1 METAA
6 EKEKRLIEI
15 IDRRALRRLG
25 ALPGKKKSSSSTTAT
40 RSLITT
46 GKIKSKPSKIELIQP
61 HTLSKSGKPTRSL
74 THEYD
79 PSIFGSYE
87 DPDYVRA
94 KKKKIADQTPPA
106 KTIKS
111 TITGAE
117 TVVTKSGE
125 KRHPISRST
134 GIPITGLAE
143 FDHIVPKKA
152 LSQKLAPV
160 SRHAPEFVKKKW
172 KVREGGTN
180 QLTPEQYKEISLS
193 PTNTQILSAAENEE
207 KSDKRLHD
215 YKKGIGWGTDMKPQA
230 FEPKKQAQSYHDAL
244 VEVARNYGKRGLMT
258 REEGQAYRE
267 ITGKEP
273 DPILDAGMGSQYS
286 PPSNKR
292 NITGFDVGGDTRRR
306 KAYMKESVSRM
317 QKKGT
322 PKTKQEVLYAKT
334 PVTIPKPDTNVE
346 PVKPSIE
353 PPLSPAPSF
362 SETPLDAIH
371 PSVDKGQR
379 YNPVTEEQK
388 MAEAHRK
395 AYGLYPVKI
404 SVNKKKI
411 EYDYSPRGEW
421 RREKGKTGKW
431 EKVPKDELKTKSKV
445 TKKKATKKKSLLS
458 LINAPKLV
466 KDSKGNLVSPA
477 VIKAD
482 ENLKKKKLKEQKII
496 ESWM

>member
-6 EKEKRLIEI
+6 EKEKKLIQI
-15 IDRRALRRLG
+15 INRRALRRLG

-61 HTLSKSGKPTRSL
+61 HTLNKSGKPTRSL
-74 THEYD
+74 SHDYD
-79 PSIFGSYE
+79 PSIFGSHE

-94 KKKKIADQTPPA
+94 RKKKIADQTPLP

-117 TVVTKSGE
+117 TVITKSGE

-134 GIPITGLAE
+134 GIPITGWKE

-152 LSQKLAPV
+152 LDQKLAPV
-160 SRHAPEFVKKKW
+160 SRHAPDFVKKKW

-215 YKKGIGWGTDMKPQA
+215 YKKGIGWGTDMKPQG

-244 VEVARNYGKRGLMT
+244 VEVAKKTGKRGLMT

-273 DPILDAGMGSQYS
+273 DSILDAGMGSQFS
-286 PPSNKR
+286 PPSNKA
-292 NITGFDVGGDTRRR
+292 NITGFDVAGDTRRR
-306 KAYMKESVSRM
+306 KAYMKESVNRM
-317 QKKGT
+317 QQNQLGSVQPKKRT
-322 PKTKQEVLYAKT
+322 
-334 PVTIPKPDTNVE
+334 D
-346 PVKPSIE
+346 
-353 PPLSPAPSF
+353 PLST
-362 SETPLDAIH
+362 ETTTGKLKSKSATLPQYEY
-371 PSVDKGQR
+371 SDKGQWR
-379 YNPVTEEQK
+379 RLGKKGKWERVPTV
-388 MAEAHRK
+388 K
-395 AYGLYPVKI
+395 AKPDA
-404 SVNKKKI
+404 KKKDSKY
-411 EYDYSPRGEW
+411 EFSPKGRW
-421 RREKGKTGKW
+421 RREWGTKEW
-431 EKVPKDELKTKSKV
+431 ELVPKAVKKTKPKV
-445 TKKKATKKKSLLS
+445 TKKVVKKKSLMS

-466 KDSKGNLVSPA
+466 KDKKGNLVSER
-477 VIKAD
+477 VRDIKRKTKDERYAD
-482 ENLKKKKLKEQKII
+482 S